1 MFSARTTSLAA
12 VAAIAAVSLIP
23 AAAQAGVVVSASGP
37 SAASYP
43 VGRKLGDDEKI
54 VLRAGDT
61 LTVLDSKGTRV
72 LRGAGTYTLSQ
83 QTGPSK
89 AGTFALLTRQRS
101 AQRMR
106 TGAVRAGDDGGPVSS
121 PNLWYVDV
129 RSSGPMCLPAADE
142 VRLWRPTTEG
152 AVSYAI
158 RPAGSYAVVSVTF
171 ADGEMLAPW
180 NAEALPVEDGAS
192 FEISQPDAAG
202 HTITFK
208 LFAEVPDKP
217 EALADELIANGCTAQ
232 LAVLSSALMVA
243 EE

>member
-1 MFSARTTSLAA
+1 MSSVRTISLAALAA
-12 VAAIAAVSLIP
+12 VATLSLIP

-37 SAASYP
+37 SATTYP
-43 VGRKLGDDEKI
+43 VGRKLGDDERI
-54 VLRAGDT
+54 VLKAGDT

-83 QTGPSK
+83 QAGPSK

-106 TGAVRAGDDGGPVSS
+106 TGAVRAGDDGGPISS

-129 RSSGPMCLPAADE
+129 RTSGTMCLPGADD

-152 AVSYAI
+152 AESHNVSK
-158 RPAGSYAVVSVTF
+158 AGSDAAVKITF

-180 NAEALPVEDGAS
+180 NAAALPVEDGAS
-192 FEISQPDAAG
+192 FVVSQPGAADR
-202 HTITFK
+202 TITSRYFPPCPTSRK
-208 LFAEVPDKP
+208 RSRTNSLPMAARHNLPCCHRP
-217 EALADELIANGCTAQ
+217 
-232 LAVLSSALMVA
+232 
-243 EE
+243 